1 MRATASLAIVVTLL
15 AAAAPARAQSWE
27 ASAFFGLT
35 PAAGIERQAS
45 ELDDV
50 AVRGDVTWGVQG
62 ARFFSPA
69 WGVEIMWTRQN
80 SGLELETGDG
90 KADLFSMNVR
100 QLHFN
105 GIYNLGRRADAKW
118 QPFVFGG
125 LGVTFFSAD
134 TVESETKFSLD
145 VGGGVKFFPWR
156 SIGGRAHF
164 RYKPTF
170 LNDSSS
176 ADFCDPFGFCQGTLN
191 QLEFAGGVVV
201 RF

>member
-105 GIYNLGRRADAKW
+105 GVYNLGRRADAAW

-125 LGVTFFSAD
+125 LGATFFSAD

-156 SIGGRAHF
+156 SIAGRAHF

-176 ADFCDPFGFCQGTLN
+176 ADFCDPFGFCQDTLN
-191 QLEFAGGVVV
+191 QVEFAGGVVV